1 MPWDFNNKN
10 YRKPKIRNRQ
20 RAYGTD
26 DFQKD
31 LIHGNAMAGPD
42 ERLRS
47 MPASLDFYDYKRGNI
62 TPEDIDKAPI
72 PIFDTYASWQAK
84 NPEGE
89 LWRLDYPGT
98 DYDTAERVKPDFSN
112 LRPTD
117 SVLPFNP
124 FAYSQDRIYQYRSI
138 QPQVMLK
145 RVNIDDPKQVA
156 TIFKAYD
163 NIRNVMNDWEGALRD
178 DAYLDGFYDLDTD
191 ERKRE
196 DGWLIRQNI
205 EKAGGDVKR
214 GLEAAFK
221 DLRISNWG
229 YQALKSLIGHRED
242 SSIPIGDR
250 DKLLDANFDRFFN
263 AYEKAN
269 SMYDRNAN
277 KASSPI
283 GYKRVSD
290 PDYNEWFRQK
300 ADEDFRR
307 ANHLSRGGRMSTP
320 PKSFRVPGG
329 YRVGR
334 AEGLGN
340 DEYDVYF

>member
-1 MPWDFNNKN
+1 MPWDFNNEY
-10 YRKPKIRNRQ
+10 YRKPKIRNRH

-26 DFQKD
+26 AFQKD
-31 LIHGNAMAGPD
+31 VIHDNAMAGPD
-42 ERLRS
+42 ERLRPI
-47 MPASLDFYDYKRGNI
+47 PASLDFYDYKRGNI
-62 TPEDIDKAPI
+62 TPEDIENAPL
-72 PIFDTYASWQAK
+72 PMYDSVASWQAQH
-84 NPEGE
+84 PEGE
-89 LWRLDYPGT
+89 LWRVAFPGD
-98 DYDTAERVKPDFSN
+98 DYDTAEPVKSDFSN
-112 LRPTD
+112 LRPND

-124 FAYSQDRIYQYRSI
+124 LEYSQDRLYQDRSI
-138 QPQVMLK
+138 KPQVMLK

-163 NIRNVMNDWEGALRD
+163 NIRNVMNDWEGAIRD
-178 DAYLDGFYDLDTD
+178 DVYLDGFYDQDTD
-191 ERKRE
+191 DRKRE

-214 GLEAAFK
+214 GLEAALN
-221 DLRISNWG
+221 DRRISNWG
-229 YQALKSLIGHRED
+229 YKALQSLIGHKYP
-242 SSIPIGDR
+242 STIPIKDR
-250 DKLLDANFDRFFN
+250 GKLLDANFDRFFN

-277 KASSPI
+277 NGSSPI

-290 PDYNEWFRQK
+290 PDYDEWFRQK

-307 ANHLSRGGRMSTP
+307 ANHFSRGGRMSTP